1 MKSSNNLDIYLH
13 LGPHKTGTTSFQY
26 LLEKN
31 ESFLISKNIC
41 LLTVRSTKAKEY
53 KKWRREYGGI
63 IQRYIASEYKNYN
76 KTLEKLQLVIGKL
89 AILVDVNCDKLIISD
104 ENLLGPIPGHSFP
117 NNKGCEK
124 YFYSAHDVIFESM
137 YLHFGKNLKTLML
150 VQRDIYGFIIS
161 SYRDYILKLENMNG
175 VYDFY
180 KDLDKD
186 FCLQY
191 NNFYNL
197 EKIKYNILQV
207 KDFNDFVKDFNV
219 SLNHLLGFSIKLPNQ
234 TYKVSNQSITWEAID
249 MALNSKIVFETE
261 EERRIYKKTLLNN
274 RSMNIPKNIQNQIQK
289 IKKELEAY

>member
-117 NNKGCEK
+117 NNKGYEK

>member
-261 EERRIYKKTLLNN
+261 EERRMYKKTLLNN

>member
-261 EERRIYKKTLLNN
+261 EERRMYKKTLLNN
-274 RSMNIPKNIQNQIQK
+274 QSMNIPKNIQNQIQK